1 LSLKFVKFATT
12 KLNDMLLL
20 NGKPVADDFF
30 IKYAAA
36 TGTKL
41 EDYILKKA
49 ARFRL
54 AESFFT
60 TKRQR
65 EMKTGAIAER
75 QFVAPEFHIEPS
87 IKWSNP
93 MTGMTDILSYV
104 VNFIPDNNGV
114 HKGYTEP
121 ITFEY
126 GWLTVDAGQNDL
138 YFFLNQ
144 HGDNKTNPKYLKNGV
159 NPSRPPK
166 FMESMP
172 DLESN
177 SFVNYELSV
186 AKVITKL
193 TDKEAK
199 GYVNDEVAL
208 SLAKAYGIG
217 NTIGKGRNDIN
228 KFLIDFA
235 KKNPT
240 KLLDDLTSA
249 ATEIRA
255 VLADCIAFNVIKW
268 DMPYVKWVDVSKG
281 KRSVNN
287 GIICQ
292 IPNGLDEMDYFVQWM
307 REKDNSG
314 VYNQLKKE
322 LEDKKLAAVEELTA

>member
-1 LSLKFVKFATT
+1 
-12 KLNDMLLL
+12 MLLL
-20 NGKPVADDFF
+20 NGKPVKEDFF
-30 IKYAAA
+30 QKYAEN
-36 TGTKL
+36 TGCKL
-41 EDYILKKA
+41 EDLFLKKT

-65 EMKTGAIAER
+65 EMKSGAIVER
-75 QFVAPEFHIEPS
+75 QLVAPEFHVEPS

-126 GWLTVDAGQNDL
+126 GWLTVDEGQNDL
-138 YFFLNQ
+138 YFFLNN
-144 HGDNKTNPKYLKNGV
+144 HTDNKTNPKYLSKGV
-159 NPSRPPK
+159 NPPRPPK
-166 FMESMP
+166 FMESLP
-172 DLESN
+172 DMEAN
-177 SFVNYELSV
+177 SFVNYELAV
-186 AKVITKL
+186 AKVITML
-193 TDKEAK
+193 TDKDNK
-199 GYVNDEVAL
+199 KYVNDEVAL

-217 NTIGKGRNDIN
+217 VTVGKGRNDIN
-228 KFLIDFA
+228 KFLIAFA
-235 KKNPT
+235 KKNPQ

-255 VLADCIAFNVIKW
+255 LLADAIAYDVIKW
-268 DMPYVKWVDVSKG
+268 DLPYVKWSDLSKG
-281 KRSVNN
+281 KRTVNN

-292 IPNGLDEMDYFVQWM
+292 IANNLDPMDYFVTWM

-322 LEDKKLAAVEELTA
+322 LEDKKLAAVEAEA